1 MFFCYDE
8 NGRVMICAEK
18 KVFPDM
24 EKLEVPE
31 GFVTE
36 EQADWKKVG
45 IQLVYDPL
53 PREEAV
59 PTDRQRIEVL
69 EKENRELK
77 EALELL
83 LSGETKEE
91 QADG

>member
-8 NGRVMICAEK
+8 RGRVMISAEE

-24 EKLEVPE
+24 EEREKPE
-31 GFVTE
+31 GFVPE
-36 EQADWKKVG
+36 EQADWKKDG
-45 IQLVYDPL
+45 EQLVFDPL
-53 PREEAV
+53 PREEEAL
-59 PTDRQRIEVL
+59 TDRQRIEAL
-69 EKENRELK
+69 EEENRELK

-91 QADG
+91 EADG